1 MNDKTATGIAHLH
14 LFHEESGEPTEPSSI
29 SKVTALAT
37 SVAMNPMRDRES
49 TIPMSM
55 APARPSSMAVAR
67 ATLTGCLWRVVFLVQ
82 VAIADKTAIGK
93 ARSTIIDVIQ
103 RM

>member
-37 SVAMNPMRDRES
+37 SVAMNPMRDR
-49 TIPMSM
+49 
-55 APARPSSMAVAR
+55 ARFP
-67 ATLTGCLWRVVFLVQ
+67 
-82 VAIADKTAIGK
+82 
-93 ARSTIIDVIQ
+93 
-103 RM
+103 